1 MITQFLNLMRM
12 MMKYLVMHLKIYHSN
27 PIFHKLIIKIS
38 KFKSKVIMMVI
49 INKDKLLKI
58 KDDQMISVMSLRTC
72 LLKMANLS
80 GWQIRLV
87 E

>member
-1 MITQFLNLMRM
+1 MITQFPNLKRM
-12 MMKYLVMHLKIYHSN
+12 KMKYLVMHSKIYHSS
-27 PIFHKLIIKIS
+27 PIFHLLITKIF
-38 KFKSKVIMMVI
+38 KFKLRVIMMVI
-49 INKDKLLKI
+49 INKDKLPRI

-72 LLKMANLS
+72 SLKMANLS